1 MIPLHDDNPTTLKP
15 VITISLIVACSLVFL
30 WQQSLFPAEA
40 ERAIFAFGF
49 VPAAFFGGRA
59 VVPEAGAVPAELA
72 VITSMFLHGGWMH
85 LIGNMLYLWIF
96 RNNVEDAMGHVRFP
110 IFYVLCGVAAALA
123 QGFHDPNSA
132 VPMIGASGAIGGVL
146 GGYLLLYPRARV
158 LVLIPLGFFTH
169 LAFVAVH
176 HRHAGGFP
184 DDAAGRALGHVLELF
199 DQPAGAETPHF
210 LVIGEGKMNRALEI
224 APKDVG
230 HEGEYDGDEA
240 LHVAGAA
247 AEKLT
252 VPFRQGEGIGRPVLA
267 IDRHHV
273 GVARQHDA

>member
-49 VPAAFFGGRA
+49 VPAAFFGGRV

-96 RNNVEDAMGHVRFP
+96 GNNVEDAMGHVRFP
-110 IFYVLCGVAAALA
+110 IFYVLCGIAAALA
-123 QGFHDPNSA
+123 QGFYDPSSA

-158 LVLIPLGFFTH
+158 LVLIPLGFFTQLIRIPA
-169 LAFVAVH
+169 LAVLGFWFVLQFIQSALSSGEGGGVAYWAHIGGFVAGMVLILVF
-176 HRHAGGFP
+176 RDKRIPLLGGP
-184 DDAAGRALGHVLELF
+184 RRRGPWG
-199 DQPAGAETPHF
+199 
-210 LVIGEGKMNRALEI
+210 
-224 APKDVG
+224 
-230 HEGEYDGDEA
+230 
-240 LHVAGAA
+240 
-247 AEKLT
+247 
-252 VPFRQGEGIGRPVLA
+252 
-267 IDRHHV
+267 
-273 GVARQHDA
+273 